1 MLILSIVGVAFFIP
15 IISGHLYV
23 LFNTQHSAALQ
34 LTTTVRL
41 SLSQSYEMLCG
52 VDLYAIVK
60 FFDLN

>member
-1 MLILSIVGVAFFIP
+1 MSAKFSVVFFMAKQQYYYQT
-15 IISGHLYV
+15 L
-23 LFNTQHSAALQ
+23 
-34 LTTTVRL
+34 TTVRL